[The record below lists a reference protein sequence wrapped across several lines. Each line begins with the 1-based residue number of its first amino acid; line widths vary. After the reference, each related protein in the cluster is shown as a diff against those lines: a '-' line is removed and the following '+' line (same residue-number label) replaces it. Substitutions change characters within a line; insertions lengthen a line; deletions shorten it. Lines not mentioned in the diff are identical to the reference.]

1 MENLEQERK
10 AKGDAI
16 DESKQEEEEKL
27 GQGIEQLNRLERLG
41 SNRDSSRVPPRRPHS
56 TFR

>member
-41 SNRDSSRVPPRRPHS
+41 SNLDSSRVPPRRPHS